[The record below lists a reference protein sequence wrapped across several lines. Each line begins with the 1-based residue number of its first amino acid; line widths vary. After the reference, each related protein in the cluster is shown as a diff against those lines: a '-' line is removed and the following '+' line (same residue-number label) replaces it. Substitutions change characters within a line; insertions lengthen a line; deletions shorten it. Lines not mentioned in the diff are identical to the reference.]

1 MAYDYYCDKH
11 TKRRV
16 PKTVARRRKRQF
28 VTLLISL
35 LLVLGIC
42 TGGTLAYVLTHT
54 DATENVFTP
63 GKVSCSINE
72 TFSGN
77 VKSNVSVKNTGN
89 TDAYIRAYISVTWMK
104 DDEALNQTVTAR
116 TPVENEDYT
125 IAFSQNTGWLKG
137 SDGYWY
143 YCTPVSADSSTGALI
158 DQCKLKDGVS
168 APEGY
173 HLSVEII
180 ASAIQASPD
189 TVVTSHW
196 GVTLDG
202 NRIISAGKSE
212 VIGE

>member
-1 MAYDYYCDKH
+1 MAHGYYCGRR

-16 PKTVARRRKRQF
+16 PETVAHRRKRRF

-35 LLVLGIC
+35 LLIIGIC
-42 TGGTLAYVLTHT
+42 VGGTLAYIFTHT
-54 DATENVFTP
+54 EAAENVFTP

-72 TFSGN
+72 TFDGST
-77 VKSNVSVKNTGN
+77 KSNVSVNNTGN
-89 TDAYIRAYISVTWMK
+89 TDAYIRAYISVTWMA
-104 DDEALNQTVTAR
+104 DNEALNQTVTAK

-125 IAFSQNTGWLKG
+125 ISFSGNSGWLKG

-143 YCTPVSADSSTGALI
+143 YSDPVSAGGSTATLI
-158 DQCKLKDGVS
+158 EQCKPIDGAT

-180 ASAIQASPD
+180 ASAIQASPN
-189 TVVTSHW
+189 TLVKNHW

-202 NRIISAGKSE
+202 NRITSAGKSE
-212 VIGE
+212 VSGE